1 MKKQQFMAA
10 YEAPEVEVITLA
22 VEQGFQGSTGEG
34 FGSDDDD
41 LNFD

>member
-22 VEQGFQGSTGEG
+22 VEQGFGVSDSKPDTEWEEDGEE
-34 FGSDDDD
+34 
-41 LNFD
+41 L